1 MELKTIL
8 AIGLVV
14 FIVGALIFL
23 KIRAKKSE
31 PWGGGF
37 PLPLYP
43 KTKRRQNYGSFL

>member
-23 KIRAKKSE
+23 KIRAKK
-31 PWGGGF
+31 
-37 PLPLYP
+37 
-43 KTKRRQNYGSFL
+43 K

>member
-23 KIRAKKSE
+23 KIGATKK
-31 PWGGGF
+31 
-37 PLPLYP
+37 
-43 KTKRRQNYGSFL
+43 